1 MLLLLVYITFKC
13 IKISKQTYSDI
24 LHVSQNNIN
33 MINKIVYTFKIVM
46 HEFSNKESQT

>member
-1 MLLLLVYITFKC
+1 MHYDL
-13 IKISKQTYSDI
+13 KQTYTDN
-24 LHVSQNNIN
+24 LPRSQNNIN